1 MQILE
6 PQLSQV
12 LIGFIQSVLPMPL
25 DKASSIAAQFE
36 RKTLSKHEYVLRE
49 GKICNESFLL
59 ESGYIRAFAFDPNG
73 EDVTFNIF
81 SPVSFVNDI
90 SSLFRRIPTKE
101 NIQALTECVAWM
113 IPYERLQ
120 ANFHA
125 MPEFREFGRMM
136 LIMGNTHLKD
146 RMISMIRDT
155 AEERYAALMRTKPD
169 IFQFVPLKIIASYL
183 GITDTSLSRIRR
195 EFAQKS

>member
-1 MQILE
+1 MQISE
-6 PQLSQV
+6 YKSQALV
-12 LIGFIQSVLPMPL
+12 AFIQSMLPMPL
-25 DKASSIAAQFE
+25 GKAITIASQFE
-36 RKTLSKHEYVLRE
+36 RKTLVKHEFVLQE
-49 GKICNESFLL
+49 GKVCNESYFL
-59 ESGYIRAFAFDPNG
+59 ENGYVRAFAFDPDGN
-73 EDVTFNIF
+73 DITFNIF
-81 SPVSFVNDI
+81 SPPSFVNDI
-90 SSLFRRIPTKE
+90 SSLFRRVPTKE
-101 NIQALTECVAWM
+101 NIQALTECAVWA

-155 AEERYAALMRTKPD
+155 AEERYTSLLRTKPD
-169 IFQFVPLKIIASYL
+169 IFQHVPLKIIASYL